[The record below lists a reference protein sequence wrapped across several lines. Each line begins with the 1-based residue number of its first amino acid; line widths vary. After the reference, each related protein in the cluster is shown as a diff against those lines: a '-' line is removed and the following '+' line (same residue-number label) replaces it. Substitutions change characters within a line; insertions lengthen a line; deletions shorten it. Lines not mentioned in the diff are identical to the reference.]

1 MAAVRFQERPIT
13 NTRNIA
19 IDAAFVVF
27 YIGLSA
33 GMACLT
39 LTLAV
44 LVALGTDFSATH
56 ATALAVNAVGWV
68 VVAAAPQLY
77 RMVLGSGFSWR
88 QNTMLGDTF

>member
-1 MAAVRFQERPIT
+1 MT
-13 NTRNIA
+13 NNRNIA
-19 IDAAFVVF
+19 LDAAFVVF

-44 LVALGTDFSATH
+44 LAALGTDFSATH
-56 ATALAVNAVGWV
+56 AAALVVNAVGWV

-88 QNTMLGDTF
+88 QNTMLGDVF

>member
-1 MAAVRFQERPIT
+1 MT
-13 NTRNIA
+13 NNRNIA
-19 IDAAFVVF
+19 LDAAFVVF

-44 LVALGTDFSATH
+44 LTALGTDFSSTH
-56 ATALAVNAVGWV
+56 AAALVVNAVGWV

-77 RMVLGSGFSWR
+77 RKLLGSSFSWR
-88 QNTMLGDTF
+88 QNSMLGDVF

>member
-1 MAAVRFQERPIT
+1 MT

-19 IDAAFVVF
+19 LDAAFVVF

-39 LTLAV
+39 LTLAI
-44 LVALGTDFSATH
+44 LAALGTDFGATH
-56 ATALAVNAVGWV
+56 AAALAVNAVGWV

-77 RMVLGSGFSWR
+77 RRLLGAGFSWR
-88 QNTMLGDTF
+88 QNAMLGDVF